1 MEDQLPTSAQSD
13 SDQAALDAMV
23 ERTYEKTKRIAARM
37 PGVKSGTS
45 VSPTVVANETYLKFL
60 HSKNS
65 RELAHREVI
74 GIFVRLMKQ
83 VLVDLARR
91 RSTKRRG
98 GWQRPD
104 AITSDIA
111 DRLGD
116 AKPGAFTAEDVLT
129 VRDAIEKLRI
139 SNHRLAE
146 IVEARFYL
154 GLTVDELAKLLGV
167 SVSTAEREISAAMQ
181 FLREAI

>member
-1 MEDQLPTSAQSD
+1 MEDQLPTSAPSD

-23 ERTYEKTKRIAARM
+23 ERTYEKIKRIAARM

-91 RSTKRRG
+91 RSTKRNDVRRRRRRARVFHCSICVCG
-98 GWQRPD
+98 DCIQDHAPRPAHPSAHVQRY
-104 AITSDIA
+104 
-111 DRLGD
+111 RLCQR
-116 AKPGAFTAEDVLT
+116 
-129 VRDAIEKLRI
+129 RDASGGIGRGTRWISLWLR
-139 SNHRLAE
+139 
-146 IVEARFYL
+146 
-154 GLTVDELAKLLGV
+154 
-167 SVSTAEREISAAMQ
+167 Q
-181 FLREAI
+181 